1 MRRNL
6 STSLKRRRASP
17 MVLHDR
23 LPRELRLWLAHAALP
38 WSAQSALKL
47 WQRALREAR
56 GDAQAA
62 RAALN
67 RIEARMIAR
76 DAAQVWGAHHPAA
89 LSPATA
95 SEALH

>member
-17 MVLHDR
+17 MALYDR
-23 LPRELRLWLAHAALP
+23 LPRDLRQWLAHAALP

-56 GDAQAA
+56 GDVQAA
-62 RAALN
+62 LAALS
-67 RIEARMIAR
+67 RAEARLITR

-95 SEALH
+95 PEAPR